1 MPATKTTTTNFTQ
14 DSPTSPAG
22 KYSTTAYNTELLVI
36 KNGAGENEVATSK
49 NSLYILSGGKGL
61 DANNQETTTVADMV
75 DSEKPTHNKQ
85 NFNYYVAPNDPN
97 NNTND
102 VNKKYLVNLKY
113 TINYVDEM
121 TEDVEVSDIDISE
134 ILPKL
139 EQNYY
144 YILTIKIQMNQI
156 LFTVDKVTD
165 WAPRNPD
172 TEANQTVEIV
182 KYIN

>member
-22 KYSTTAYNTELLVI
+22 TYSTTAYNTELLVI

-61 DANNQETTTVADMV
+61 DANNQETTTVANMV
-75 DSEKPTHNKQ
+75 NSKAPTHNKQ

-113 TINYVDEM
+113 TINYVDGM
-121 TEDVEVSDIDISE
+121 TENVEVSDIDISE

-156 LFTVDKVTD
+156 LFTVDKVTNWD
-165 WAPRNPD
+165 PQNSEGVNTT
-172 TEANQTVEIV
+172 TEKVVEI
-182 KYIN
+182 N